1 MVKAALF
8 SVQGRQYAFLGAAGN
23 GDLDRMKDLIG
34 QGCSVNA
41 RDQVKFPCA
50 HINSI
55 TINLTLFLLLY
66 VICVVALTCSR
77 LGSLSGSVALL
88 PVIDKVH
95 IRACVHL
102 LFPFM

>member
-8 SVQGRQYAFLGAAGN
+8 SVQGLQHAFLGAAGK
-23 GDLDRMKDLIG
+23 GDLDRIKDLIG

-41 RDQVKFPCA
+41 RDQVKFPLA

-55 TINLTLFLLLY
+55 TINHTMFLLLY